1 MPTAPDSAPAPV
13 RSSRLLRLLGLGF
26 GLAVVVGGTTG
37 TGVLRSPR
45 EVAEA
50 VGSADGVLLVW
61 LAGGLYALLGAN
73 AIAELGA
80 MLPQA
85 GGWYGY
91 AHRAFGEF
99 VAVVVAWGD
108 WVSSCVTAALVTLM
122 MSTYVTLLFPT
133 LAGHERTVSLASV
146 AVLGLIQWR
155 GLREASRA
163 QELTALLVAGAL
175 LIILVG
181 SWWLPA
187 APALSSPLAGRGLLP
202 LVVAFQA
209 VIFAYD
215 GWYAA
220 IYFAEEDHDP
230 ARAVPRSMLGGVAL
244 VILTYALL
252 NAALLH
258 ALPFQELTT
267 AELPLAEVADRLLG
281 PWGRRAMLA
290 VAVLGHLGVL
300 NSVLLMAT
308 RVLFALGRDGLLP
321 RPLARVHKAG
331 TPRSALLVA
340 VLLTAALMATGT
352 AEQLLAVTSILFVS
366 YYAVGFAAVL
376 WLRRTAPELPRP
388 YRTWGYPVTT
398 WVALLGSGA
407 FLVSNAV
414 AEPGN
419 TLLAVGLVAGSY
431 PVWRLVKRRAA

>member
-1 MPTAPDSAPAPV
+1 M
-13 RSSRLLRLLGLGF
+13 LRLLGVGF

-45 EVAEA
+45 EVAAA
-50 VGSADGVLLVW
+50 VGSPQGVLLVW

-91 AHRAFGEF
+91 ARRAFGEF
-99 VAVVVAWGD
+99 VGVVVAWGD
-108 WVSSCVTAALVTLM
+108 WVSSCVTGALVALM
-122 MSTYVTLLFPT
+122 LSTYVALLFPP
-133 LAGHERTVSLASV
+133 LAGHERMVALAAV
-146 AVLGLIQWR
+146 AGLGLVQWR
-155 GLREASRA
+155 GLRDASRA

-175 LIILVG
+175 LVVLAG

-187 APALSSPLAGRGLLP
+187 APFTSTSTLAGGSLGS
-202 LVVAFQA
+202 LVLAFQA
-209 VIFAYD
+209 AIFAYD

-220 IYFAEEDHDP
+220 IYFAEEDQDP
-230 ARAVPRSMLGGVAL
+230 ARTVPRSMLGGVGL

-258 ALPFQELTT
+258 ALPFAELTT

-281 PWGRRAMLA
+281 GWGRRAMLA

-321 RPLARVHKAG
+321 RPLARVHAAG
-331 TPRSALLVA
+331 TPRPALLTALLV
-340 VLLTAALMATGT
+340 TAALVVTGT

-366 YYAVGFAAVL
+366 YYAVGFGALL
-376 WLRRTAPELPRP
+376 WLRRTAPALPRP
-388 YRTWGYPVTT
+388 YRTWGYPLTT
-398 WVALLGSGA
+398 WLALLGSAA
-407 FLVSNAV
+407 FLAGNAV
-414 AEPGN
+414 TEPGN
-419 TLLAVGLVAGSY
+419 TLLAAGLVAGSY
-431 PVWRLVKRRAA
+431 PVWRLVRRRSTR

>member
-1 MPTAPDSAPAPV
+1 
-13 RSSRLLRLLGLGF
+13 
-26 GLAVVVGGTTG
+26 
-37 TGVLRSPR
+37 
-45 EVAEA
+45 
-50 VGSADGVLLVW
+50 VLLVW
-61 LAGGLYALLGAN
+61 LAGGFYALLGAN
-73 AIAELGA
+73 SIAELGA

-99 VAVVVAWGD
+99 VAVVVGWGD
-108 WVSSCVTAALVTLM
+108 WVSSCVTGALVALMMATYVAALV
-122 MSTYVTLLFPT
+122 PA
-133 LAGHERTVSLASV
+133 LAGHERTIAAA
-146 AVLGLIQWR
+146 AVGNLTLIQWR

-163 QELTALLVAGAL
+163 QELTALLMAL
-175 LIILVG
+175 ALAVLLLG
-181 SWWLPA
+181 SWWLPS
-187 APALSSPLAGRGLLP
+187 APAPSGNASVGPGALA

-220 IYFAEEDHDP
+220 IYFAEEDQDP
-230 ARAVPRSMLGGVAL
+230 GRAVPRSMLVGVAI

-258 ALPFQELTT
+258 ALPFHQLIGT
-267 AELPLAEVADRLLG
+267 ELPLAEVADRLLG
-281 PWGRRAMLA
+281 NSGRRAMLA
-290 VAVLGHLGVL
+290 VAVAGHLGVL

-308 RVLFALGRDGLLP
+308 RVLFALGRDGHLP
-321 RPLARVHKAG
+321 HSLARVHERG
-331 TPRSALLVA
+331 TPRPALLVA
-340 VLLTAALMATGT
+340 TGLTLVLLTTGS

-388 YRTWGYPVTT
+388 YRAWGHPYTT
-398 WVALLGSGA
+398 GLALLISIG
-407 FLVSNAV
+407 FLISNAV

-419 TLLAVGLVAGSY
+419 TLLAAGLVVGSY
-431 PVWRLVKRRAA
+431 PLYKLSKRKSGA

>member
-1 MPTAPDSAPAPV
+1 M
-13 RSSRLLRLLGLGF
+13 GF

-50 VGSADGVLLVW
+50 VGSPNGVLLVW
-61 LAGGLYALLGAN
+61 LAGGFYALLGAN
-73 AIAELGA
+73 SIAELGA

-99 VAVVVAWGD
+99 VAVVVGWGD
-108 WVSSCVTAALVTLM
+108 WVSSCVTGALVALMMATYVAALV
-122 MSTYVTLLFPT
+122 PA
-133 LAGHERTVSLASV
+133 LAGHERTIAAA
-146 AVLGLIQWR
+146 AVGNLTLIQWR

-163 QELTALLVAGAL
+163 QELTALLMAL
-175 LIILVG
+175 ALAVLLLG
-181 SWWLPA
+181 SWWLPS
-187 APALSSPLAGRGLLP
+187 APAPSGNASVGPGALA

-220 IYFAEEDHDP
+220 IYFAEEDQDP
-230 ARAVPRSMLGGVAL
+230 GRAVPRSMLVGVAI

-258 ALPFQELTT
+258 ALPFHQLIGT
-267 AELPLAEVADRLLG
+267 ELPLAEVADRLLG
-281 PWGRRAMLA
+281 NSGRRAMLA
-290 VAVLGHLGVL
+290 VAVAGHLGVL

-308 RVLFALGRDGLLP
+308 RVLFALGRDGHLP
-321 RPLARVHKAG
+321 HSLARVHERG
-331 TPRSALLVA
+331 TPRPALLVA
-340 VLLTAALMATGT
+340 TGLTLVLLTTGS

-388 YRTWGYPVTT
+388 YRAWGHPYTT
-398 WVALLGSGA
+398 GLALLISIG
-407 FLVSNAV
+407 FLISNAV

-419 TLLAVGLVAGSY
+419 TLLAAGLVVGSY
-431 PVWRLVKRRAA
+431 PLYKLSKRKSGA

>member
-1 MPTAPDSAPAPV
+1 LAVPASNS
-13 RSSRLLRLLGLGF
+13 SSRLLRLLGMGF

-50 VGSADGVLLVW
+50 VGSPNGVLLVW
-61 LAGGLYALLGAN
+61 LAGGFYALLGAN
-73 AIAELGA
+73 SIAELGA

-99 VAVVVAWGD
+99 VAVVVGWGD
-108 WVSSCVTAALVTLM
+108 WVSSCVTGALVALM
-122 MSTYVTLLFPT
+122 MATYVAGLVPELT
-133 LAGHERTVSLASV
+133 GHERTVAAAAV
-146 AVLGLIQWR
+146 GVLGLIQWR

-163 QELTALLVAGAL
+163 QELTALLMAL
-175 LIILVG
+175 ALAVLLVG

-187 APALSSPLAGRGLLP
+187 APALHKGAAGPGALA

-230 ARAVPRSMLGGVAL
+230 ARAVPRSMLLGVGL
-244 VILTYALL
+244 VIFTYALL

-258 ALPFQELTT
+258 TLPFSQLVATD
-267 AELPLAEVADRLLG
+267 LPLAEVADRLLG
-281 PWGRRAMLA
+281 AWGRRAMLA

-308 RVLFALGRDGLLP
+308 RVLFALSRDGHLP
-321 RPLARVHKAG
+321 RPLAQVHERG
-331 TPRSALLVA
+331 TPRPALLVA
-340 VLLTAALMATGT
+340 TGLTLVLLATGS

-366 YYAVGFAAVL
+366 YYGVGFGAVL

-388 YRTWGYPVTT
+388 YRAWGYPYTT
-398 WVALLGSGA
+398 GLALLVSIG
-407 FLVSNAV
+407 FLISNAV

-431 PVWRLVKRRAA
+431 PLYKLSTRRH

>member
-1 MPTAPDSAPAPV
+1 MPPALLPPA
-13 RSSRLLRLLGLGF
+13 RPSRLLRLLGLGF

-37 TGVLRSPR
+37 TGILRSPR

-50 VGSADGVLLVW
+50 VGSPSGVLLVW
-61 LAGGLYALLGAN
+61 LAGGVYALLGAN

-108 WVSSCVTAALVTLM
+108 WVSSCVTAALVALL
-122 MSTYVTLLFPT
+122 MSTYLVLLFPV
-133 LAGHERTVSLASV
+133 LAGYERMVGLAAV
-146 AVLGLIQWR
+146 GVLGLVQWR
-155 GLREASRA
+155 GLREASRF

-175 LIILVG
+175 LVLLVG

-187 APALSSPLAGRGLLP
+187 APAAAMGPPGNGLLP

-230 ARAVPRSMLGGVAL
+230 ARTVPRSMLGGVGL
-244 VILTYALL
+244 VILIYALL

-258 ALPFQELTT
+258 ALPFQQLVG

-281 PWGRRAMLA
+281 EWGRRAMLV
-290 VAVLGHLGVL
+290 VAILGHLGVL

-321 RPLARVHKAG
+321 PPLARVHTAG
-331 TPRSALLVA
+331 TPRPALLVA
-340 VLLTAALMATGT
+340 LLLTAALVATGT
-352 AEQLLAVTSILFVS
+352 AGQLLAVTSILFVS

-376 WLRRTAPELPRP
+376 RLRRTAPELPRP
-388 YRTWGYPVTT
+388 YRTWGYPFTT
-398 WVALLGSGA
+398 WIALLGSLA

-419 TLLAVGLVAGSY
+419 TLLAMALVAGSY
-431 PVWRLVKRRAA
+431 PLWRFVKKPAA